1 MIGVEFL
8 CAYGSLICTDGV
20 FLAIGTTLLSLI
32 TDRTQADVDRVRQLA
47 QKVFGNMTADE
58 KTKWL
63 NGLKGSS
70 NASDLNRVGAAVAYV
85 AGRLSQ
91 EEFDQL
97 VEAEK

>member
-1 MIGVEFL
+1 MTDVEFL
-8 CAYGSLICTDGV
+8 CTDGSLICTDG
-20 FLAIGTTLLSLI
+20 A
-32 TDRTQADVDRVRQLA
+32 QADVDRVRQLA

-70 NASDLNRVGAAVAYV
+70 NASDLNWVGASVAYV
-85 AGRLSQ
+85 AGLLSQ

-97 VEAEK
+97 VDAEK